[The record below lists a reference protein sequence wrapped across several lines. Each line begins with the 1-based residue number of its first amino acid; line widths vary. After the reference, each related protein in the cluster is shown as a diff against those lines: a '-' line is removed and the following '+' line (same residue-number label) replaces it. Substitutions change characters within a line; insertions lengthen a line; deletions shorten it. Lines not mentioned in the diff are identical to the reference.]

1 MLIQTLTCRAKLHAL
16 HPNDEGELRD
26 DVQNLP
32 WQGWYGLVRHGLDG
46 LPAIVSKKG
55 TLLLLPPHKLG
66 KTW

>member
-1 MLIQTLTCRAKLHAL
+1 MLIQTLTCRAELHAL

-46 LPAIVSKKG
+46 LPASLKKRYIAFIA
-55 TLLLLPPHKLG
+55 TP
-66 KTW
+66 